1 MLLLR
6 TKLQFGY
13 HDPEAPGAVPISRT
27 GQARRPAARWPTP
40 AVVTNHQEAAMTRE
54 RGEIRR
60 GVILQG
66 GVFPAAFAA
75 DRTERPAIQRG
86 AYLHGAPQP

>member
-1 MLLLR
+1 
-6 TKLQFGY
+6 
-13 HDPEAPGAVPISRT
+13 
-27 GQARRPAARWPTP
+27 
-40 AVVTNHQEAAMTRE
+40 MTRE